1 MKKIGLVLAYKG
13 VNYGMLL
20 QAFATQ
26 RMIEKMGYDTEI
38 IDYTRIG
45 FKHIR
50 FTPYLPIYFVSEVLK
65 NKQKKKN
72 QPVLDEIHKKNI
84 ADRKSVSN
92 KFIEDKLLHRVK
104 INGVEEL
111 EKYVQSEFGGVLI
124 GSDQIWP
131 PDAAFGNFTTLRFA
145 PDDMNKVSYATS
157 LGVSK
162 YPFWC
167 KSSAKNFMKRINH
180 ISVREEQGKEII
192 NGFLDK
198 DVKVV
203 CDPTYLFSK
212 EEWQEL
218 IPDEKIIDGDYVLCY
233 FLGDTREH
241 KMLAKEYCKKH
252 GVKLVSIL
260 STESSSDIDVSYAD
274 KVVTG
279 LGPDGFINLIRHAK
293 AVMTDSF
300 HGLAFSVIN
309 NKEFYVFYRT
319 VVGSKNSRNSR
330 IDNILNMWGLQSRLV
345 LNDADVD
352 DFDLTPID
360 YVRVNAL
367 VEKKRA
373 FSMDYLTKALGDC
386 K

>member
-1 MKKIGLVLAYKG
+1 MKIGLVLAYKG
-13 VNYGMLL
+13 NNYGMIL

-26 RMIEKMGYDTEI
+26 QAVEKMGYDTEI
-38 IDYTRIG
+38 INYIRTDWR
-45 FKHIR
+45 HIR
-50 FTPYLPIYFVSEVLK
+50 FSPFFPVCVLCDWNK
-65 NKQKKKN
+65 KRKKQKVILDDVHKNNIAARKKSS
-72 QPVLDEIHKKNI
+72 DKFRSEKFKNI
-84 ADRKSVSN
+84 VLCRGIVN
-92 KFIEDKLLHRVK
+92 
-104 INGVEEL
+104 L
-111 EKYVQSEFGGVLI
+111 EKHAAKEYAGVLV
-124 GSDQIWP
+124 GSDQLWP

-212 EEWQEL
+212 EEWQVL

-252 GVKLVSIL
+252 GIKLVSVL

-274 KVVTG
+274 EVVTG